1 MASLSVSVF
10 HRRGFIGFQGSLG
23 RCKFNIVQSLTK
35 VVSMAKFLRVLS
47 TYYDNREF
55 RIKSQWGECRNI
67 EKQQKKY
74 SVD

>member
-10 HRRGFIGFQGSLG
+10 HRRGFIGWFQGSLG

-55 RIKSQWGECRNI
+55 RIKEPMGGMQKYRKAA
-67 EKQQKKY
+67 EK
-74 SVD
+74 V

>member
-47 TYYDNREF
+47 TYYDIREF
-55 RIKSQWGECRNI
+55 RIKEPMGGMQKYRKAA
-67 EKQQKKY
+67 EK
-74 SVD
+74 V